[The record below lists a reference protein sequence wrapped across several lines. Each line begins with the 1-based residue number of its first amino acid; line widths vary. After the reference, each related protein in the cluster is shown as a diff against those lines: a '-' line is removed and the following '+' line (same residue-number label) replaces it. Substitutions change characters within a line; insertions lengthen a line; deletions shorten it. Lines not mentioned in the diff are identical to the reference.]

1 MRFIKDKV
9 LETASRNPNTPFV
22 QETVNPQTGS
32 IVKRGNN
39 RYYFSDYGKYVGLFA
54 NLTSDQLLD
63 LSKGYF
69 TDEAK
74 ELLKEFD
81 LTQLYSRAEGNRN
94 YDRFDGDYIINIHQK
109 NEIVNELPYGA
120 FYLKAADGEVYF
132 EDYSSKMNEV
142 KLVKNK
148 TLVQEVLAFFADKR
162 DSGRKKKKGFLLYG
176 KPGNGKSSEI
186 MQLFDIAKENKFR
199 ILIVSRRV
207 DFEWLH
213 NLKNLLEGDNTI
225 FVLEEI
231 TQRTDADGTEELLTF
246 LDGEYS
252 WNNSITIATTNYPET
267 LPANLVDRP
276 GRFDTFVEYG
286 PPNKEDIKNLGALWG
301 FDPEAS
307 LVLSGKDLSF
317 DYVSFIMSQAKAA
330 GITVADALDIET
342 KKKRLISSTFKA
354 KMGMGL

>member
-1 MRFIKDKV
+1 MRFIKEQPPESEKREGRFGQPSNDIIN
-9 LETASRNPNTPFV
+9 S
-22 QETVNPQTGS
+22 GS

-39 RYYFSDYGKYVGLFA
+39 RYFYSDYGKNIGMLSG
-54 NLTSDQLLD
+54 LTSNQLLD
-63 LSKGYF
+63 LTKGYF
-69 TDEAK
+69 SDEAK
-74 ELLKEFD
+74 EALKDYD
-81 LTQLYSRAEGNRN
+81 LNQLYTRPEGNRN
-94 YDRFDGDYIINIHQK
+94 YDRFDGSYVINIHQK
-109 NEIVNELPYGA
+109 NEVVNELPYGA
-120 FYLKAADGEVYF
+120 FYLKAVDGEVYF
-132 EDYSSKMNEV
+132 EDYKSGMNEV

-286 PPNKEDIKNLGALWG
+286 PPNKEDIVNLGALWG
-301 FDPEAS
+301 FDAESS
-307 LVLSGKDLSF
+307 LVLYGQNLSF
-317 DYVSFIMSQAKAA
+317 DYVSFIMSQAKAKE
-330 GITVADALDIET
+330 ITVKEALDIES
-342 KKKRLISSTFKA
+342 KKKKLISSTFKV